1 MNLSGHQPCY
11 LPSLQLFAKIKRS
24 DIFAHCGHLQFV
36 HRSWHHRNFILLRG
50 KRHRLSIPIPS
61 IYNLSPIREVWF
73 ADQKWKE
80 DHLKT
85 IALAYG
91 NSPFFEDYYPT
102 LKDII
107 YAHPHSLE
115 KLNINLT
122 NRIAEWLGLDIK
134 LASDRPLNFQG
145 DAVDKIIQMC
155 KAVGAKSYLSN
166 DGARE
171 YIAAPQA
178 KRMIAA
184 GILPEWLDFKDPDEE
199 PLSAVHHLF
208 TVGPEAARL
217 I

>member
-11 LPSLQLFAKIKRS
+11 LPSLMLFAKMKKS
-24 DIFAHCGHLQFV
+24 DFFIHCGHLQFK
-36 HRSWHHRNFILLRG
+36 HRSWHHRNFILLNG
-50 KRHRLSIPIPS
+50 ERHRLSIPISRPH
-61 IYNLSPIREVWF
+61 IKPIRDVWF

-80 DHLKT
+80 QHLKT

-91 NSPFFEDYYPT
+91 SSPFFEDYYPT

-107 YAHPHSLE
+107 YSNHRSLE
-115 KLNINLT
+115 KLNISLT
-122 NRIAEWLGLDIK
+122 NHIARWLGVEIK
-134 LASDRPLNFQG
+134 LGSDRPLNLHG

-166 DGARE
+166 EGAKD
-171 YIAAPQA
+171 YISSPEAR
-178 KRMIAA
+178 RMIAA

-208 TVGPEAARL
+208 TSGPEAARL
-217 I
+217 IH